1 MARRMDAPVLSI
13 VMLAYDEEE
22 NVGPVVGE
30 LFAWLDVRGIDAEL
44 IVVDDGSRDG
54 TGDAARRALEGR
66 RGTVLRH
73 ETNRGM
79 GAGLKTGFSAARAE
93 WVTFLPA
100 DGQIPPDAVG
110 TLWDAR
116 DGADVVLSVY
126 DHRDDGALRTVL
138 SFGVRALI
146 TAVHGVRLKSDGPYL
161 IRRALFDPNQLAPDT
176 FFLNFELPIRVLAA
190 GLAVRTVTVACRPRR
205 AGVSKSASFGRAF
218 GVAKDL
224 FAMRG
229 RAVRELRRRW

>member
-1 MARRMDAPVLSI
+1 
-13 VMLAYDEEE
+13 MLAFDEEE
-22 NVGPVVGE
+22 NVGPVLAE
-30 LFAWLDVRGIDAEL
+30 LFAWLDARAIAAEL

-54 TGDAARRALEGR
+54 TGEAARQALVGR
-66 RGTVLRH
+66 QGTVLRH

-79 GAGLKTGFSAARAE
+79 GAGLKTGFAAARAP

-100 DGQIPPDAVG
+100 DGQIPPEAVG

-116 DGADVVLSVY
+116 ESADVVLSVY

-161 IRRALFDPNQLAPDT
+161 IRRALFDPSQLAPDT

-205 AGVSKSASFGRAF
+205 AGSSKSASFGRAF

>member
-1 MARRMDAPVLSI
+1 MAAPELSI
-13 VMLAYDEEE
+13 VVLAYDEEE
-22 NVGPVVGE
+22 NVGPVLAE
-30 LFAWLDVRGIDAEL
+30 LFGWLDDRRLDAEIVL
-44 IVVDDGSRDG
+44 IDDGSRDE
-54 TGDAARRALEGR
+54 TSAAAKRALEGR

-79 GAGLKTGFSAARAE
+79 GAGLKTGIAAARGR

-116 DGADVVLSVY
+116 EGADVVLSVY
-126 DHRDDGALRTVL
+126 ADRDDGVLRKVL

-161 IRRALFDPNQLAPDT
+161 VRRDLFDASQLEPDT

-190 GLAVRTVTVACRPRR
+190 GLAVRTVTVSCRPRR
-205 AGVSKSASFGRAF
+205 AGVSKSANFGRAF

-224 FAMRG
+224 VA
-229 RAVRELRRRW
+229 LRRRSLAAWRRRW

>member
-1 MARRMDAPVLSI
+1 MNDLELSLI
-13 VMLAYDEEE
+13 VLAYDEAE
-22 NVGPVVGE
+22 NVGPVLAE
-30 LFAWLDVRGIDAEL
+30 LFAWLDARGLRAEVL
-44 IVVDDGSRDG
+44 VVDDGSRDG
-54 TGDAARRALEGR
+54 TGDAARAAIGDR

-79 GAGLKTGFSAARAE
+79 GAGLKTGVAAARGA

-100 DGQIPPDAVG
+100 DGQIPPEAVG
-110 TLWDAR
+110 ALWDAR
-116 DGADVVLSVY
+116 EGADAVLSVY
-126 DHRDDGALRTVL
+126 ADRDDGSLRKLL

-161 IRRALFDPNQLAPDT
+161 IRRSLFDPEQLPPDT

-190 GLAVRTVTVACRPRR
+190 GLTVHTVTVSCRPRR

-218 GVAKDL
+218 GVARDL
-224 FAMRG
+224 VAMRE
-229 RAVRELRRRW
+229 RALRSTWRRWR